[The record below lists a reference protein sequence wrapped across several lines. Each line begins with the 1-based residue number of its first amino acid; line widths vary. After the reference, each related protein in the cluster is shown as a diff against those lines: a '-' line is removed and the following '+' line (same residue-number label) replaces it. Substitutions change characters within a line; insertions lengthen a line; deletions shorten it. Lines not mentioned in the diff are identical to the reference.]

1 MFENASQMNFHRNS
15 IFKKIT
21 GNYFWME
28 FVAPG
33 FEIWTISRWIKWEEE
48 VKIVANDLLII
59 DEWHS
64 NNKILEKQRFT

>member
-33 FEIWTISRWIKWEEE
+33 FEI
-48 VKIVANDLLII
+48 
-59 DEWHS
+59 
-64 NNKILEKQRFT
+64 